1 MSLVETEWL
10 EKNLDSVKIIDCSWH
25 MPQTKRNGFDEYKKQ
40 HIPNTIF
47 FDLDDNSK
55 KNTNLPHMLIEI
67 NNWEKIISKMGIKN
81 DDKIIIYDNS
91 DVISSCRCWFNFIYF
106 GHDPKL
112 IHVLNGGL
120 KKWIKEK
127 RKITNDSTDIQISNY
142 KSFEKKELVKNK
154 KLIDEN
160 INTQKFK
167 VIDARSKERFEGKVS
182 EPRKGLRSGNIK
194 NSFCIPFNLC
204 LNDDKTFK
212 NKEELKNVFQ
222 SCLKN
227 INEKNIVFSCGS
239 GVTACVLA
247 LAFSLIND
255 VTSSLGSIWPVGGRL
270 AEASAMSTRGFVTSM
285 WWVKYSATSSE
296 KTDHVQAR
304 SAVFEID

>member
-10 EKNLDSVKIIDCSWH
+10 EKNLDNVKIIDCSWH

-55 KNTNLPHMLIEI
+55 KNINLPHMLIEI
-67 NNWEKIISKMGIKN
+67 NNWEKVVSKMGIKN

-112 IHVLNGGL
+112 IYVLNGGL

-127 RKITNDSTDIQISNY
+127 RKITNDLTDIQISKY

-154 KLIDEN
+154 QLIDEN

-247 LAFSLIND
+247 LAYSLIND
-255 VTSSLGSIWPVGGRL
+255 KYHPCIYDGSW
-270 AEASAMSTRGFVTSM
+270 AEYG
-285 WWVKYSATSSE
+285 
-296 KTDHVQAR
+296 
-304 SAVFEID
+304 II

>member
-25 MPQTKRNGFDEYKKQ
+25 MPQTKRNGFNEYKKQ
-40 HIPNTIF
+40 HIPKAIF

-55 KNTNLPHMLIEI
+55 KNTDLPHMLIEI
-67 NNWEKIISKMGIKN
+67 NNWDKIVSKMGIKN

-91 DVISSCRCWFNFIYF
+91 DVVSSCRCWFNFIYF

-127 RKITNDSTDIQISNY
+127 RKITNDLTDIQISNY

-154 KLIDEN
+154 QLIDEN
-160 INTQKFK
+160 INIQKFK
-167 VIDARSKERFEGKVS
+167 VIDARSKERFQGKVS

-204 LNDDKTFK
+204 LNEDKTFK
-212 NKEELKNVFQ
+212 NKEELKNIFQ
-222 SCLKN
+222 TCLKN

-239 GVTACVLA
+239 GITACVLA
-247 LAFSLIND
+247 LAYSLIND
-255 VTSSLGSIWPVGGRL
+255 KYHPCIYDGSW
-270 AEASAMSTRGFVTSM
+270 AEYG
-285 WWVKYSATSSE
+285 
-296 KTDHVQAR
+296 
-304 SAVFEID
+304 II

>member
-40 HIPNTIF
+40 HIPNAIF

-67 NNWEKIISKMGIKN
+67 NNWDKIVSKMGIKN

-127 RKITNDSTDIQISNY
+127 RKITNDLTEIKISNY
-142 KSFEKKELVKNK
+142 KSFEKKKLVKNK
-154 KLIDEN
+154 QLIDEN
-160 INTQKFK
+160 INIQKFK

-204 LNDDKTFK
+204 LNEDKTFK
-212 NKEELKNVFQ
+212 NKEELKNIFQ
-222 SCLKN
+222 TCLKN

-247 LAFSLIND
+247 LAYSLIND
-255 VTSSLGSIWPVGGRL
+255 KYHPCIYDGSW
-270 AEASAMSTRGFVTSM
+270 AEYG
-285 WWVKYSATSSE
+285 
-296 KTDHVQAR
+296 
-304 SAVFEID
+304 II